1 MRATRDYLIGA
12 ALAVVAAIPVQDANA
27 WVHRGWGGVSAGRAG
42 EGWAHAGWGG
52 VSAGKAGEGWAH
64 AGWGGVTEGKA
75 GEGWAHEGYYG
86 GAAYGYHGD
95 VTTVHNT
102 YVAGAYPASGC
113 WNCGAAA
120 AAVGALAVGA
130 AVGAAA
136 VSAAQ
141 PSTTVVV
148 QQGPAVGTIVSSL
161 PDGCQRMTVNG
172 TTYYQCGATWYKP
185 SFGADG
191 VDYKVVNVP

>member
-1 MRATRDYLIGA
+1 MRATANFLIGA
-12 ALAVVAAIPVQDANA
+12 VLAAVAAIPSQPADA
-27 WVHRGWGGVSAGRAG
+27 WVHRGWGGVSAGRVG

-52 VSAGKAGEGWAH
+52 VTEGRAGEGWAH

-95 VTTVHNT
+95 VTAVHNT
-102 YVAGAYPASGC
+102 FVTGAYPAASC

-120 AAVGALAVGA
+120 AAVGGLAI
-130 AVGAAA
+130 GAAA
-136 VSAAQ
+136 ASAAQ

-148 QQGPAVGTIVSSL
+148 QQGPAVGTVVSAL
-161 PDGCQRMTVNG
+161 PSGCQLMTVNG
-172 TTYYQCGATWYKP
+172 KTYYQCGSTWYKP
-185 SFGADG
+185 TFGADG
-191 VDYKVVNVP
+191 VRAVALAGRSRPT

>member
-1 MRATRDYLIGA
+1 MRATREVLVGA
-12 ALAVVAAIPVQDANA
+12 ALTVLTVLPAHDASA

-52 VSAGKAGEGWAH
+52 VTEGKAGEGWAH
-64 AGWGGVTEGKA
+64 AGYGGVTEGKA

-95 VTTVHNT
+95 VTTVHST
-102 YVAGAYPASGC
+102 YVTGAYPASGC

-120 AAVGALAVGA
+120 AAVGGLAI
-130 AVGAAA
+130 GAAA
-136 VSAAQ
+136 GAAAASAAQ
-141 PSTTVVV
+141 PTTVVV
-148 QQGPAVGTIVSSL
+148 QGPPVGTIASSL
-161 PDGCQRMTVNG
+161 PDGCQLMTVNG
-172 TTYYQCGATWYKP
+172 KTYYQCGSTWYKP
-185 SFGADG
+185 TFGADG